1 MCQTA
6 LISKNMV
13 RMSKRTYNH
22 RLEIVTPNLYRV
34 SQLARLNRDLD
45 ALYELVYDEWRTVT
59 EEDYKVF
66 GGQFNVLLE
75 TIKGLYN
82 ACRKAPKELG
92 LKEETKKLGMN
103 YSALYEVNSDIV
115 NWNIKAPK
123 NETLKKAL
131 ARAGE
136 VVNNMHY

>member
-59 EEDYKVF
+59 EEDYRVF

-136 VVNNMHY
+136 VINNMHS